1 MFDNVRAGNIAAV
14 KEYLDFGGNVNVK
27 DEPGNTLLHWAVNED
42 FQGSHREMVELL
54 IANGA
59 DVNAVDNIQVTPLH
73 MASNKGTAAILI
85 SKGANVNSKDHEGR
99 TLVFGAA
106 RIAVNAPSQTWEMY
120 LDLVQLLIGND
131 AELNTKDKS
140 GTTPLH
146 VVASSFD
153 ESKASKIC
161 ELLLTNGANVN
172 VINNV
177 GQTFLDVAIFKKRSK
192 TADLL
197 RKYSG
202 KTAEELKAPT

>member
-73 MASNKGTAAILI
+73 MASNKETAAILI

-106 RIAVNAPSQTWEMY
+106 RNAVNAPSQTWEMY

-177 GQTFLDVAIFKKRSK
+177 GQTPLDVAIFKKRSK